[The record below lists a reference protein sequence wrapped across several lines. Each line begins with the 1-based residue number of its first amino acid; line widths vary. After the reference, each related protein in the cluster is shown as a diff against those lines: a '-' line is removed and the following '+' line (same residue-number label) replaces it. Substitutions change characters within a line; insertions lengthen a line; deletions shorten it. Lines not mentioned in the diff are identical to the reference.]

1 MPVLSDEQCRACAQ
15 ELLRAPGERRL
26 AAPPSRA
33 YPHMTIADAYRI
45 QDLWTEAREAG
56 GARVIG
62 RKVGLTSRA
71 MQVAYAMT
79 EPDYGRILD
88 DAVHGDGA
96 RIRAAT
102 FFKPRVE
109 VELAFVLGTA
119 LAGPGVRMYDAVR
132 AAEFVVPAL
141 EVIDHRAESS
151 RAVVDMIADNA
162 AFGAIVVGGRAIR
175 PMDAD
180 IRWIGATLSKNGLI
194 EESGVS
200 ASVMG
205 HPAAAVAWLANA
217 LAAVGARLEPGQ
229 IVLSGSFTR
238 PVDVVEGDVIHA
250 DYGPLGSIGLS
261 FV

>member
-1 MPVLSDEQCRACAQ
+1 VLSDEQCRRCAE
-15 ELLRAPGERRL
+15 ELLRAQREKRL
-26 AAPPSRA
+26 TGAPSRA
-33 YPHMTIADAYRI
+33 HPDLTVADAYRI
-45 QDLWTEAREAG
+45 QDLWAAEREAR
-56 GARVIG
+56 GARVVG
-62 RKVGLTSRA
+62 RKIGLTSRA
-71 MQVAYAMT
+71 MQAAYAMS

-96 RIRAAT
+96 RIAAAA

-109 VELAFVLGTA
+109 VELAFILGAA
-119 LAGPGVRMYDAVR
+119 LRGPGVQMFDALR
-132 AAEFVVPAL
+132 AAELVVPAL
-141 EVIDHRAESS
+141 EIIDHRTEPT

-162 AFGAIVVGGRAIR
+162 AFGAIVIGGRAVR
-175 PMDAD
+175 PLDAD
-180 IRWIGATLSKNGLI
+180 IRWIGATLSKNGAI

-238 PVDVVEGDVIHA
+238 PVEVAAGDVIHA
-250 DYGPLGSIGLS
+250 DYGPLGSIAVS
-261 FV
+261 FA